1 MKHIAF
7 VMAAVALAAFVGCKS
22 DSQPAQPASGAKPR
36 IALIYKAT
44 TNPFFQAMEQGAR
57 AKAKEMGVD
66 LEVAGIESET
76 DADRQADLVR
86 SMLGRKVQAII
97 IAPASSVGIVT
108 PLLRAQEAKVPIINI
123 DNRIN
128 KDEAAKQGLKV
139 ATFIGPDN
147 FEGARKV
154 GACACELVKKKLAAG
169 QTGKVLILRGIDGVE
184 NAEARRAGFEAAVKE
199 AGFEV
204 AGSQS
209 ANWQS
214 EDAQKVTAAMLAA
227 MPEVHA
233 ILCANDKMALGAIA
247 AVKARGKLGGI
258 VIVGYDNIDLVR
270 KAMEQGEMQA
280 TVEQN
285 PAMMG
290 AKGVECALAA
300 LNGATLPEV
309 TPIPTQLITP
319 GDLKGAK
326 PAESKAP
333 PKSGSS

>member
-1 MKHIAF
+1 MKRIAL
-7 VMAAVALAAFVGCKS
+7 VMAAVALAALAGCNS
-22 DSQPAQPASGAKPR
+22 DSQPGAPATKPR

-57 AKAKEMGVD
+57 AKAMEMNVD

-86 SMLGRKVQAII
+86 NMLTRKVQAII

-108 PLLRAQEAKVPIINI
+108 PLLRVQQAGVPIINI

-128 KDEAAKQGLKV
+128 PEEAARQGLRV

-154 GACACELVKKKLAAG
+154 GAYACDIVKKKIAAG
-169 QTGKVLILRGIDGVE
+169 KPGKVLILRGIDGVE

-199 AGFEV
+199 AGLDV

-209 ANWQS
+209 ANWQT

-227 MPEVHA
+227 TPDVGA

-247 AVKARGKLGGI
+247 AVKARGKTREIL
-258 VIVGYDNIDLVR
+258 IVGYDNIDLAR
-270 KAMEQGEMQA
+270 KAMTQNEMAA

-290 AKGVECALAA
+290 ALGVECALKA

-309 TPIPTQLITP
+309 TPVPTQVITP
-319 GDLKGAK
+319 EMVEDAKAGGAK
-326 PAESKAP
+326 
-333 PKSGSS
+333 